1 MIIARWHLTARF
13 GHRDAVVALLGKW
26 EVDVGQ
32 RIGWRPGSV
41 RILTGMLGES
51 DSNIEFEVRMDNLS
65 DLEVAWSNMKDVP
78 YHAQHMKDLEPL
90 VAAGTTRWTV
100 MRVQGL
106 SSEST

>member
-13 GHRDAVVALLGKW
+13 GHRDEVVALLGKW

-41 RILTGMLGES
+41 RIVTGMLGES

-65 DLEVAWSNMKDVP
+65 DLDGAWADMKAVP
-78 YHAQHMKDLEPL
+78 YHAQYMKDLEPC
-90 VAAGTTRWTV
+90 VESGTTRWTV
-100 MRVQGL
+100 MRVQSL
-106 SSEST
+106 ASESA